1 MTTSA
6 VVSHVHPWQT
16 RIVHAVAGGLVIY
29 GLVFNGEDKPIATEA
44 AFLTRELVA
53 AALIL
58 IATVVRVIVVKR
70 AGWRSALPNDA
81 PAWEHLASRMVHRAT
96 YVLLGGTLVTG
107 FAIAVFA
114 PAAGH
119 VPIWRLVAVPNVDL
133 LSAAVMLHNIVAH
146 LLGAAVLL
154 HMAGALWHLLV
165 RRDGVWSS
173 MISRRP

>member
-6 VVSHVHPWQT
+6 VVSQVHPWQT
-16 RIVHAVAGGLVIY
+16 RLVHAVAGGLVIY

-44 AFLTRELVA
+44 VFLIRELVA

-58 IATVVRVIVVKR
+58 VATVVRVIVVRR
-70 AGWRSALPNDA
+70 AGWKSALSRDA

-114 PAAGH
+114 PAAVH
-119 VPIWRLVAVPNVDL
+119 VPIWRLVAVPNVDFL
-133 LSAAVMLHNIVAH
+133 NVAVLLHNIVAH
-146 LLGAAVLL
+146 LLGAAVLI
-154 HMAGALWHLLV
+154 HIAGALWHWLV

-173 MISRRP
+173 MIRWRP